1 MLLMKSYGTIS
12 GNCFQEIDH
21 FNHMGS
27 LDFIGFSSSSHNE
40 SQTPSYVEYMQVG
53 DDSIL

>member
-21 FNHMGS
+21 FNHMGT
-27 LDFIGFSSSSHNE
+27 LDFIGFYSYNE
-40 SQTPSYVEYMQVG
+40 SQIPSYAEYMQVG